1 MTRANTKVSKKL
13 LGKFGKEKINRFPH
27 IPQISAKYHFAL
39 VRDYKS
45 FSPHSCWP
53 WASFIMMVK
62 NTSEAK
68 IKNPKS
74 LSCFN
79 NWRICDKLV
88 TCLLLKYLYVE
99 RGGGVRELGVNYPYC
114 WLSTPAHAFRGGLH
128 TYAQFG
134 LSLHIFHFYDEWCL
148 DSALKHC
155 ESFGQDLQFGIRGV
169 LKLAREVPADIYA
182 NLSLSQQNL
191 FANFNKIPMIF

>member
-1 MTRANTKVSKKL
+1 MLAS
-13 LGKFGKEKINRFPH
+13 
-27 IPQISAKYHFAL
+27 QISLWGKRGRGEGAGGKLFLLLA
-39 VRDYKS
+39 
-45 FSPHSCWP
+45 
-53 WASFIMMVK
+53 VK
-62 NTSEAK
+62 PS
-68 IKNPKS
+68 
-74 LSCFN
+74 SCFQ
-79 NWRICDKLV
+79 
-88 TCLLLKYLYVE
+88 
-99 RGGGVRELGVNYPYC
+99 RGVAR
-114 WLSTPAHAFRGGLH
+114 